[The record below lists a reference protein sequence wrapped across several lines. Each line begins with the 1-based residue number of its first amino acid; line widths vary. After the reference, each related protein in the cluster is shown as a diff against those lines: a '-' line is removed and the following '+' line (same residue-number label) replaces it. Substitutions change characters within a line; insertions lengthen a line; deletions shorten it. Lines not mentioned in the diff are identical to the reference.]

1 MLFTSRNVKNAITL
15 GCLEALG
22 YPILVLGVRLT
33 AGIKNASR
41 SPPPSRKEESE
52 MVHANYNILI
62 FESGKAKKQ
71 PVDGYRASL
80 PNFPEA
86 DVVINRTWIR
96 GSGPSKDSWTC
107 TEYESGLAIGEGRTR
122 EDAIANAESNIYRH
136 GVERLL
142 SSMSASIY
150 LNGRAN

>member
-1 MLFTSRNVKNAITL
+1 
-15 GCLEALG
+15 
-22 YPILVLGVRLT
+22 
-33 AGIKNASR
+33 
-41 SPPPSRKEESE
+41 

-62 FESGKAKKQ
+62 LESGKAKKQ
-71 PVDGYRASL
+71 PVSGYQAAL

-86 DVVINRTWIR
+86 NVVINRTWIR
-96 GSGPSKDSWTC
+96 GKGPDLTSWTC

-150 LNGRAN
+150 SNGRAN